1 MVKDYA
7 WIEAGRV
14 VNVAVWDQQ
23 PPAGWVELTP
33 GAGIGWGWDG
43 AAFVAPQAPQQ
54 EPAGTTEAN

>member
-7 WIEAGRV
+7 LIEAGRV
-14 VNVAVWDQQ
+14 VNVAVWDSK

-43 AAFVAPQAPQQ
+43 KTFTPPPAP
-54 EPAGTTEAN
+54 TEAK